1 MSVSMSHEEVLDL
14 VRGELAEI
22 MEIDP
27 ISIVEEASFAD
38 DLNADSLALI
48 ELVEAL
54 EAALS
59 DRVPGF
65 RIDDDDLERLITVR
79 DAVSYISSRTQIE

>member
-1 MSVSMSHEEVLDL
+1 MSMTNEEVLAL
-14 VRGELAEI
+14 IQRELAEI

-27 ISIVEEASFAD
+27 ATVVPASSFAG

-54 EAALS
+54 ETALRIEIP
-59 DRVPGF
+59 DF
-65 RIDDDDLERLITVR
+65 YIDDDDLERLVTVG
-79 DAVSYISSRTQIE
+79 DVVAYIERRAKTG

>member
-1 MSVSMSHEEVLDL
+1 MTNEEVLAL
-14 VRGELAEI
+14 IQRELAEI

-27 ISIVEEASFAD
+27 ATVVPASSFAG

-54 EAALS
+54 ETALRIEIP
-59 DRVPGF
+59 DF
-65 RIDDDDLERLITVR
+65 YIDDDDLERLVTVG
-79 DAVSYISSRTQIE
+79 DVVAYIERRAKTG

>member
-1 MSVSMSHEEVLDL
+1 MSHEEVLDL
-14 VRGELAEI
+14 VRAELAEI

-27 ISIVEEASFAD
+27 ATIVEEASFVD
-38 DLNADSLALI
+38 DLHADSLALI

-65 RIDDDDLERLITVR
+65 RIDDDDLERLVTVR
-79 DAVSYISSRTQIE
+79 DAVTYIAERTTQD

>member
-1 MSVSMSHEEVLDL
+1 VSMTNEEVLAL
-14 VRGELAEI
+14 IQRELAEI

-27 ISIVEEASFAD
+27 ATVVPASSFAG

-54 EAALS
+54 ETALRIEIP
-59 DRVPGF
+59 DF
-65 RIDDDDLERLITVR
+65 YIDDDDLERLVTVG
-79 DAVSYISSRTQIE
+79 DVVAYIERRAKTG

>member
-1 MSVSMSHEEVLDL
+1 MTESMTNAEVLDL
-14 VRGELAEI
+14 VQRELSEI

-27 ISIVEEASFAD
+27 EVITEGAAFVA

-54 EAALS
+54 EAALK

-65 RIDDDDLERLITVR
+65 RIDDDDLESLVTVA
-79 DAVSYISSRTQIE
+79 DAVTYIARRTQV

>member
-1 MSVSMSHEEVLDL
+1 MSAVMSHEEVLAL
-14 VRGELAEI
+14 IQSELAEI

-27 ISIVEEASFAD
+27 ETIVEEASFAS
-38 DLNADSLALI
+38 DLKADSLALI

-59 DRVPGF
+59 TRVPGF
-65 RIDDDDLERLITVR
+65 HIDDDDLERLVTVG
-79 DAVSYISSRTQIE
+79 DAVTYIAGRTN

>member
-1 MSVSMSHEEVLDL
+1 MSHEEVLAL

-27 ISIVEEASFAD
+27 TRIVEEASFAE

-54 EAALS
+54 EAALAP
-59 DRVPGF
+59 RLPGF
-65 RIDDDDLERLITVR
+65 RIEDDDLEALVTVG
-79 DAVSYISSRTQIE
+79 DAVSYIAARTTVG